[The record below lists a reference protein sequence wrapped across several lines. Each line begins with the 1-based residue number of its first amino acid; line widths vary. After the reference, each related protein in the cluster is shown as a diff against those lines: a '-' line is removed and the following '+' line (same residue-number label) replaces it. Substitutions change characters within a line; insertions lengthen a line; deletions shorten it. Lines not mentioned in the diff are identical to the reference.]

1 MEKTKSYLVECAL
14 LAIGLIVAG
23 WMLRSGIV
31 HFKDSERVVSVK
43 GLSEKEVKANGV
55 NLAETDVLL
64 LQKIE
69 ELTLYI
75 IELKQ
80 EIEDLKSQ
88 VNN

>member
-43 GLSEKEVKANGV
+43 GLSEKEVKADRV
-55 NLAETDVLL
+55 IWPTKKSET
-64 LQKIE
+64 I
-69 ELTLYI
+69 
-75 IELKQ
+75 
-80 EIEDLKSQ
+80 
-88 VNN
+88 

>member
-43 GLSEKEVKANGV
+43 GLSEKEVQADR
-55 NLAETDVLL
+55 ET
-64 LQKIE
+64 I
-69 ELTLYI
+69 
-75 IELKQ
+75 
-80 EIEDLKSQ
+80 
-88 VNN
+88 